1 MSRSEASEGQ
11 AGQGSGGL
19 SLGVDGRFELLPGV
33 RLPRLDSPHAEA
45 YEARDLRE
53 PDRPHFALVCR
64 RELLPRVDILERVSR
79 LDRSSIVKPR
89 QWGVVDWHPAGGR
102 RFAIVFEQPGGGRVF
117 GGSLGARAPIRLEDI
132 RRFVIAPLVPLL
144 QELSE
149 RGITHRAI
157 RPDNLFYADESR
169 RKVALGESVS
179 APPGL
184 AQAAVFETIENG
196 MAEPSGRGPG
206 YPPDDLYA
214 FGVLLAVLLTGEIPC
229 ADMTDQEIV
238 AAKLKRGSYSA
249 LCGRARIP
257 LAMLEPLRG
266 LLCDDPSERWTAGDL
281 KSWLGGRQLTP
292 KLPALPPKATRP
304 FRFAGAEYLDAR
316 SLAHA
321 LAHDWPSARPS
332 LYDGKIADWML
343 RSLGN
348 EPRAQLIGNTMRRRQ
363 YASAEDGCS
372 DDRTVSR
379 VLMALDPEAPLRY
392 KGLAVN
398 IEGLGAALAV
408 DYHKPEKVQLF
419 VEMLRGRLPLA
430 WFDAQ
435 LANRPEFLSVKK
447 LIEQACSF
455 ASRARAGFGIE
466 RCLYQ
471 LNPQWPCQSPLL
483 AQEYV
488 CYIKDLLP
496 ALERIAGRGMP
507 SEEPVDRH
515 IAAFCVARVRQVPER
530 LLNNLA
536 AQNTT
541 VRHLAMLQL
550 LADVQQRTGP
560 ARLPALTRW
569 YANLLAPAI
578 DGYRNRPYRKRL
590 ADEIA
595 RLVEQGEL
603 GLLSVLFDNPAAV
616 RADEQGFAVARAQY
630 RQAAN
635 RISWLEQGG
644 LSGPDNVLRAS
655 RQAAS
660 MVSAVLAGLMLVVLT
675 VFYAM

>member
-1 MSRSEASEGQ
+1 
-11 AGQGSGGL
+11 
-19 SLGVDGRFELLPGV
+19 
-33 RLPRLDSPHAEA
+33 
-45 YEARDLRE
+45 
-53 PDRPHFALVCR
+53 
-64 RELLPRVDILERVSR
+64 
-79 LDRSSIVKPR
+79 
-89 QWGVVDWHPAGGR
+89 
-102 RFAIVFEQPGGGRVF
+102 
-117 GGSLGARAPIRLEDI
+117 
-132 RRFVIAPLVPLL
+132 
-144 QELSE
+144 
-149 RGITHRAI
+149 
-157 RPDNLFYADESR
+157 
-169 RKVALGESVS
+169 
-179 APPGL
+179 
-184 AQAAVFETIENG
+184 
-196 MAEPSGRGPG
+196 
-206 YPPDDLYA
+206 
-214 FGVLLAVLLTGEIPC
+214 VLLAVLLTGKIPC
-229 ADMTDQEIV
+229 ADMTDQEVV
-238 AAKLKRGSYSA
+238 AAKLKQGSHAA
-249 LCGRARIP
+249 LCDKARIP
-257 LAMLEPLRG
+257 RAMLEPLRG
-266 LLCDDPSERWTAGDL
+266 LLCDNPSERWTAGDL
-281 KSWLGGRQLTP
+281 KAWLGGRQLTP

-304 FRFAGAEYLDAR
+304 FRFDGAEYLDAR
-316 SLAHA
+316 SLAYA
-321 LAHDWPSARPS
+321 LANDWPNAGPG
-332 LYDGKIADWML
+332 LYNGKIANWML

-348 EPRAQLIGNTMRRRQ
+348 ESRAQLIDNTMRRRQ
-363 YASAEDGCS
+363 YASSEDGCS

-435 LANRPEFLSVKK
+435 QSNRPEFLPVKK
-447 LIEQACSF
+447 LIDETCSLVT
-455 ASRARAGFGIE
+455 RARPGFGIE

-471 LNPQWPCQSPLL
+471 LNPQWPCQSSLL

-488 CYIKDLLP
+488 CYIKELLP

-507 SEEPVDRH
+507 SVEPVDRH
-515 IAAFCVARVRQVPER
+515 IAAFCAARARHLPER

-536 AQNTT
+536 AESAT

-550 LADVQQRTGP
+550 LAAVQQRAGP

-569 YANLLAPAI
+569 YASLLAPAV

-616 RADEQGFAVARAQY
+616 RADEQGFAAARAQY

-644 LSGPDNVLRAS
+644 LSGPDNVLRVS

-660 MVSAVLAGLMLVVLT
+660 MASAVLSGLLLVVLT